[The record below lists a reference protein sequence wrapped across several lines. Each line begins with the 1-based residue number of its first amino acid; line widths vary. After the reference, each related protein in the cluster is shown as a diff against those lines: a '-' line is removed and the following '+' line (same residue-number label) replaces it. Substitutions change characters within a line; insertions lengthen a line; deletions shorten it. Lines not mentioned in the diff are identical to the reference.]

1 MILPVKLP
9 VLVTVSVEAV
19 LAVLVT
25 ADPVRVVM
33 LRSVSSRLFR
43 SNVPDI
49 ALTSY
54 LTWSAARSRTVAP
67 AETESMKPF
76 WFPLALLSSSRP
88 PETIQLVVSGLKT
101 VPVKMTWPALEVSVP

>member
-1 MILPVKLP
+1 MTTGARPKDVGLAALHPIDPRPKLLVAAGRDGPPVRFP
-9 VLVTVSVEAV
+9 HFRVEAV

-25 ADPVRVVM
+25 AEPARVVM

-54 LTWSAARSRTVAP
+54 LTWSAARSRTV
-67 AETESMKPF
+67 
-76 WFPLALLSSSRP
+76 LQLSR
-88 PETIQLVVSGLKT
+88 VAAKAAGLGG
-101 VPVKMTWPALEVSVP
+101 